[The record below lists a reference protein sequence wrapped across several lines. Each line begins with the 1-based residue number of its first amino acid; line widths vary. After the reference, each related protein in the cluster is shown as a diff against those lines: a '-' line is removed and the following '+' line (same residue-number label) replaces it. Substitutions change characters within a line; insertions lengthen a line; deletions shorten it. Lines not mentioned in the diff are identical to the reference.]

1 MKQYKFTS
9 SDYANTDDLLPDCV
23 MDQQDIDNLQVLAG
37 IAPAK
42 NYENQFEEGSNI
54 SKTANEKA
62 ELQRKHNI
70 KPGTQEWFRLWFSL
84 PYMTG
89 ETPIIK

>member
-1 MKQYKFTS
+1 MSQYKLTASNFAS
-9 SDYANTDDLLPDCV
+9 SDDLLPDCV
-23 MDQQDIDNLQVLAG
+23 MDQEDLSNLQVLAG

-42 NYENQFEEGSNI
+42 KYEEQFAEGSNI

-62 ELQRKHNI
+62 ELMRKHNI

-89 ETPIIK
+89 ETPIKK